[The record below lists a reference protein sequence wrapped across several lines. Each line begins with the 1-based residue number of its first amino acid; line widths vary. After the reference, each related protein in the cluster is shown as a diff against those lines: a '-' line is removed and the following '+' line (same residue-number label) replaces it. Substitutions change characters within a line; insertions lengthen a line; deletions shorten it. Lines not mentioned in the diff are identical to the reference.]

1 MALTDYKIKYKLIR
15 MTDTV
20 LTDSSGSSEAAP
32 LYLPNAESNLRPEV
46 PQTANVSSTPMPASA
61 FLNLVYLANSH
72 RFRVSG

>member
-1 MALTDYKIKYKLIR
+1 MALTDYKIKYKLIK
-15 MTDTV
+15 MTDTA

-46 PQTANVSSTPMPASA
+46 PQTANVSSIPMPPSA

-72 RFRVSG
+72 RLRVSG